1 MNSKLME
8 LWELFNLKEAI
19 RDLVEKDG
27 RKVDEA
33 RLNEF
38 MKSLSK

>member
-19 RDLVEKDG
+19 REMIEEDG
-27 RKVDEA
+27 RKVDEE
-33 RLNEF
+33 RLNDF
-38 MKSLSK
+38 MKSLAK

>member
-19 RDLVEKDG
+19 RDMIEKDG
-27 RKVDEA
+27 RKVDEEK
-33 RLNEF
+33 LSTF
-38 MKSLSK
+38 MKSLMK